1 MGTKLTLKQRFERA
15 TPTDLTR
22 NLETPMDFSDMCESE
37 RQHADDVLLA
47 GARAAQRD
55 ALLRTRGYADS
66 REFAKEMQRRAIHH
80 KYSKRYGAW
89 LMKQLGL

>member
-1 MGTKLTLKQRFERA
+1 
-15 TPTDLTR
+15 
-22 NLETPMDFSDMCESE
+22 MDYSEMCESE

-55 ALLRTRGYADS
+55 AYLRTLGYANS
-66 REFAKEMQRRAIHH
+66 REFAKEMQRRSIRH